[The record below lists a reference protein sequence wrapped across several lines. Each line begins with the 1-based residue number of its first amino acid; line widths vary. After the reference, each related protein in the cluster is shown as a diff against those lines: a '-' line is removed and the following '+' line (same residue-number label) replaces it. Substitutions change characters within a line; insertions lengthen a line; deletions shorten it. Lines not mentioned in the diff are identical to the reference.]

1 MNIYQCFTQQKAEE
15 IEAEF
20 AGLGYGKLKERVA
33 EVVIEGLRPIR
44 ESYSKLILEQDYL
57 HKILE
62 ESTESA
68 QKIATATYAEAKA
81 KMGLV

>member
-1 MNIYQCFTQQKAEE
+1 M
-15 IEAEF
+15 
-20 AGLGYGKLKERVA
+20 A